1 MNMND
6 SFFDK
11 IEVVNQKLITYSKP
25 QTICKSLERSF
36 AMCSNPPNKII
47 QQQTQFHNNDTAISR
62 NQSYKLDYF
71 LKQQTKSSQNNTQSK
86 SYRSIRQ
93 QDYNTNNISQ
103 NPQKSY
109 LKQQMRLKINL
120 ENDAYQSNL
129 RHKTSSS
136 HNTTNPYQASLAN
149 LMKQQ
154 MQKQQQSFANICKTL
169 NDESKPRIPSTH
181 RQSIIP
187 QKLTQRQD
195 SVNIR
200 KSNSVYMQ
208 EFRKVF
214 SKSKYSF
221 HNNI

>member
-6 SFFDK
+6 SFFDN
-11 IEVVNQKLITYSKP
+11 IEVLNQNVTTYSKP

-36 AMCSNPPNKII
+36 AICSNPPNKNIHQQSQSHKDVSI
-47 QQQTQFHNNDTAISR
+47 QRH
-62 NQSYKLDYF
+62 QSYKLDYF
-71 LKQQTKSSQNNTQSK
+71 LKQQVKNSQNNTQSK
-86 SYRSIRQ
+86 SFRSIKQ
-93 QDYNTNNISQ
+93 QDYNTNNLTQ

-136 HNTTNPYQASLAN
+136 HNTTNPYQSSLAT

-154 MQKQQQSFANICKTL
+154 MQKQQQSYANICKTL
-169 NDESKPRIPSTH
+169 NDESKPRISSTH
-181 RQSIIP
+181 RQSIVP

-208 EFRKVF
+208 EFRKMF
-214 SKSKYSF
+214 SKSKYSM

>member
-6 SFFDK
+6 SFFDN
-11 IEVVNQKLITYSKP
+11 IEVVNQNVNTYSKP

-36 AMCSNPPNKII
+36 AICSNPTNKII
-47 QQQTQFHNNDTAISR
+47 QQQTQFHKDIAIQKH
-62 NQSYKLDYF
+62 QSYKLDQF
-71 LKQQTKSSQNNTQSK
+71 LKQQTKSSQNNNQSK
-86 SYRSIRQ
+86 SYRSIKQ
-93 QDYNTNNISQ
+93 QDYNTNNITQ

-129 RHKTSSS
+129 RHKTQSS
-136 HNTTNPYQASLAN
+136 HNTINPYQASLAT

-169 NDESKPRIPSTH
+169 NDESKPRISSTH

-195 SVNIR
+195 SLNIR
-200 KSNSVYMQ
+200 KSNSFYMQ

-214 SKSKYSF
+214 SKGKYSV

>member
-6 SFFDK
+6 SFFDN
-11 IEVVNQKLITYSKP
+11 IEVVYEKLTTYNKP

-47 QQQTQFHNNDTAISR
+47 QQQTSFQNDNAMSR
-62 NQSYKLDYF
+62 HQSYKLDYL

-86 SYRSIRQ
+86 SYRSIIQ

-103 NPQKSY
+103 NPQSTR
-109 LKQQMRLKINL
+109 MRLKINL

-136 HNTTNPYQASLAN
+136 HNTTNPYQASLAT

-169 NDESKPRIPSTH
+169 NDEPKPRISATH

-195 SVNIR
+195 SVSNR
-200 KSNSVYMQ
+200 RSSNSVYMQ